1 MGGRGRSSFDFVSG
15 HFGRARVGSLKD
27 RHKRHDA
34 FFKKARE
41 QGFAARSIFKLEDI
55 DRRFRL
61 LHAGDRVLDLG
72 CRPGSWMQYAV
83 TVVGSHGSVIGLD
96 REALPAPVPGSKV
109 LIGDVYTITDADLL
123 AGLPAYDVVLSDMAP
138 DTTGIRSADQ
148 ARSAALVEEALG
160 RALRLLAPGGA
171 FVAKIFQG
179 PDVAVIRKRMA
190 PRFSEV
196 HLVKPEASRSSSTEL
211 YLVGKGYVPG

>member
-1 MGGRGRSSFDFVSG
+1 MG
-15 HFGRARVGSLKD
+15 LKD
-27 RHKRHDA
+27 RDKRHDT
-34 FFKKARE
+34 FFKKARDS
-41 QGFAARSIFKLEDI
+41 GFAARSIFKLEDI

-61 LHAGDRVLDLG
+61 LRAGERVLDLG

-83 TVVGSHGSVIGLD
+83 KVVGSHGHVVGLD
-96 REALPAPVPGSKV
+96 RQALPAPIPGTKV

-123 AGLPAYDVVLSDMAP
+123 DGLRAYDVVLSDMAP

-160 RALRLLAPGGA
+160 RAERLLAPGGA

-179 PDVAVIRKRMA
+179 PDVAELRKRMTV
-190 PRFSEV
+190 RFSEV

>member
-1 MGGRGRSSFDFVSG
+1 
-15 HFGRARVGSLKD
+15 VGLKD
-27 RHKRHDA
+27 RDKRHDT
-34 FFKKARE
+34 FFKKARDS
-41 QGFAARSIFKLEDI
+41 GFAARSIFKLEDI
-55 DRRFRL
+55 DRRFRIL
-61 LHAGDRVLDLG
+61 RAGERVLDLG

-83 TVVGSHGSVIGLD
+83 KVVGSHGHVVGLD
-96 REALPAPVPGSKV
+96 RQALPAPVPGTKV

-123 AGLPAYDVVLSDMAP
+123 DGLRAYDVVLSDMAP
-138 DTTGIRSADQ
+138 DTTGIRLADQ

-160 RALRLLAPGGA
+160 RAERLLAPGGA

-179 PDVAVIRKRMA
+179 PDVAEIRKRMA
-190 PRFSEV
+190 VRFGEV